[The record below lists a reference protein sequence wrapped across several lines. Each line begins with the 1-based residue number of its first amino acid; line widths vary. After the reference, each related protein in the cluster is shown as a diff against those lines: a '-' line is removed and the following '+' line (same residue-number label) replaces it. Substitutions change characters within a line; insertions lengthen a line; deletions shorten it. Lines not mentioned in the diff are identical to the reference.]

1 MVWINEV
8 KKEGLMQWRMEDEGQ
23 ASKTK
28 TDNVQ
33 PAAEGQASG
42 KEK

>member
-8 KKEGLMQWRMEDEGQ
+8 KRGIDAVDDEGQ
-23 ASKTK
+23 ASKTQ
-28 TDNVQ
+28 TDSVQ

-42 KEK
+42 KEFKRE